1 MGKSANFLQVTY
13 LAHHVS
19 LSAHLLR
26 PLPVPLLGDPPAEG
40 ELSPHGRFK
49 QCLKQCFS
57 KFCTGTVMKSITKSE
72 TMFST

>member
-40 ELSPHGRFK
+40 ELVPHGY
-49 QCLKQCFS
+49 L
-57 KFCTGTVMKSITKSE
+57 
-72 TMFST
+72 